1 MRTFKG
7 GTKATSTIGKRGNF
21 ERRPANAQE
30 GPFTTHDGKVIA
42 HLGSEI
48 PTKGAVFPGQRGRV
62 SP

>member
-21 ERRPANAQE
+21 GRRPANAQE
-30 GPFTTHDGKVIA
+30 GPFTTRDGKVIA

-48 PTKGAVFPGQRGRV
+48 PTKGAVFPG
-62 SP
+62 